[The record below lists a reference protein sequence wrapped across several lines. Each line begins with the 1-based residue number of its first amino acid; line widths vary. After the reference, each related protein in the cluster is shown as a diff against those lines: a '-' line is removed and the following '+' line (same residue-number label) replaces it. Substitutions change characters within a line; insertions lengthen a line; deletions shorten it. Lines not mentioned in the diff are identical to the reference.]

1 MQSVIGLDLKNH
13 RLSSALFAM
22 DGQIFYRKRKALGER
37 WGKQIA
43 GLLLEQAELL
53 IDFARGE
60 RRKIISA
67 GIAIPGS
74 FNPETGI
81 VYAPGIPGWHDFD
94 FSPYLEQLQ
103 HRFNT
108 TIDVIPDRWAN
119 ILGES
124 WQGEA
129 KGAKNAI
136 VFSVGSG
143 ISTGIMVDGQILRG
157 KDNLAG
163 AAGWMT
169 FSDLYQNGYKQG
181 GFLEYHASGRGITQR
196 YIEKKAMENGE
207 SPFYDK
213 PDDELNIQDIFNAF
227 KGGDPTAA
235 TVLDKAVHCWGLAIA
250 NLISIFNPEKIIF
263 GGPVFGP
270 AAQFIPKIRSEA
282 QKWAQPVSL
291 QGTELLLSALG
302 GDMGL
307 IGAGRLALMAAERDL
322 S

>member
-13 RLSSALFAM
+13 RLSNALFAM
-22 DGQIFYRKRKALGER
+22 DGQILYRKRKALGER
-37 WGKQIA
+37 WGKQVA
-43 GLLLEQAELL
+43 GLLLEQVELL
-53 IDFARGE
+53 IDFARE
-60 RRKIISA
+60 ARRKIVSV
-67 GIAIPGS
+67 GIAIPGT
-74 FNPETGI
+74 FNMESGT

-94 FSPYLEQLQ
+94 LAPYLQQIKQRLNVHIE
-103 HRFNT
+103 
-108 TIDVIPDRWAN
+108 VIPDRWAN

-129 KGAKNAI
+129 RGAKNAI

-143 ISTGIMVDGQILRG
+143 ISTGMMVDGQILRG

-163 AAGWMT
+163 ASGWMS
-169 FSDLYQNGYKQG
+169 FSHSYQSGYKQG

-196 YIEKKAMENGE
+196 YIEKRSE
-207 SPFYDK
+207 SQVLSILNDK
-213 PDDELNIQDIFNAF
+213 SNDDLNIQDIFNAY
-227 KGGDPTAA
+227 KNGEQAA
-235 TVLDKAVHCWGLAIA
+235 GEVLERAVDCWSLAIA

-270 AAQFIPKIRSEA
+270 AAQFLPKIRNEA
-282 QKWAQPVSL
+282 MNWAQPVSF
-291 QGTELLLSALG
+291 QGTEFLLSSLG

-307 IGAGRLALMAAERDL
+307 IGAGRLALMAAERNI